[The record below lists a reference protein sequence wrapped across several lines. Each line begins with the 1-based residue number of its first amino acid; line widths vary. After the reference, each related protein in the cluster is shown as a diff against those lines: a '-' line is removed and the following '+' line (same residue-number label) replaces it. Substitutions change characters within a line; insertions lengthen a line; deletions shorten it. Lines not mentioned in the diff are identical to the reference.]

1 VRVSE
6 IEEISKNPVTTS
18 GDVGT
23 ARSHLRALLAP
34 VTLEV
39 ESTDGTATE
48 VGRYK
53 LMTTDATVADVGKHI
68 VNWHRV
74 DGKWLR
80 HRNIINRSNPP
91 VN

>member
-1 VRVSE
+1 
-6 IEEISKNPVTTS
+6 
-18 GDVGT
+18 
-23 ARSHLRALLAP
+23 
-34 VTLEV
+34 V